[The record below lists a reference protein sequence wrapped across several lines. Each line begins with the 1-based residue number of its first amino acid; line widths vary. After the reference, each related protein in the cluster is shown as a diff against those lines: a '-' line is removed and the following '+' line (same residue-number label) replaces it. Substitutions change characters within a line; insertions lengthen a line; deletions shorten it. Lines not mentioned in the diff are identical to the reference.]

1 MLCGMFKSV
10 KDDGF
15 DEIVIIISLI
25 IYNKILGIY
34 ILLWFFGGEIFKN
47 LLYCICVGFKV

>member
-1 MLCGMFKSV
+1 MFKGV

-25 IYNKILGIY
+25 IYNKILGWGIY